1 MKRREFLCGASAIAI
16 ASGLGLSLPK
26 DFSLPVMANAQR
38 DAMLSP
44 NVGSLQYNR
53 DIELVEF
60 WDGRSWREVQE

>member
-26 DFSLPVMANAQR
+26 DRWKEFLNKDFSLPVMTNAQR

-44 NVGSLQYNR
+44 NVGSALYNR
-53 DIELVEF
+53 DAE
-60 WDGRSWREVQE
+60 